1 MSTVLLVDDSPSDR
15 ALFRTI
21 LGRAGFTVVELSRG
35 LDAVAKAREIRPHIV
50 VLDVNLP
57 DDDGHA
63 VCRAIRADPVC
74 SGLPVLMLTTRG
86 HDDDVLAGLEA
97 GADDYLAKDEASE
110 IILARVR
117 RLVQFRK
124 MATIS
129 VLNEQLAQVGRLVA
143 GIVHEIRAPLT
154 VIRGNA
160 ELIAL
165 ELDGDSP
172 GHQWVEPILRSVKT
186 LQLRLDHLM
195 AAVRTGPSEPKPLD
209 AVPLLRESISLFQK
223 GTDPRRG
230 RCRSTSRLDE
240 DVPIVRADAG
250 RMIQVVLNLLANA
263 HEAILADRAE
273 GRIVVRVLPVAE
285 DGEVRVRVDV
295 MDDGPGIAPGY
306 LDRIFEPFFTTK
318 EGGTGY
324 GLYLASEILK
334 EHGGRLTA
342 ENLDGGGAC
351 LSIWLPLAEPGEAVA
366 GKLRSSGDETR
377 FARSMKRTRTRSPR
391 RAGWPTSTASSLLI
405 LAGIAGMILS
415 VGFVSFDWR
424 PIAARPDCLLRTA
437 HDRDRDGDRPIGER
451 SSDGPD
457 PSGTWPAISPPSTTG
472 RTSRG
477 TCRARPASS
486 N

>member
-21 LGRAGFTVVELSRG
+21 LGRAGFTVIELSRG

-57 DDDGHA
+57 DTDGHA
-63 VCRAIRADPVC
+63 VCRAVRADPFC
-74 SGLPVLMLTTRG
+74 AGLPVLMLTTRG

-124 MATIS
+124 LATIS

-165 ELDGDSP
+165 ELDGNSL
-172 GHQWVEPILRSVKT
+172 GQQWVEPILRSVKT

-195 AAVRTGPSEPKPLD
+195 AAVRTGPSDPRPVD

-223 GTDPRRG
+223 GTDPRLG
-230 RCRSTSRLDE
+230 KVAIELQAPDG
-240 DVPIVRADAG
+240 VPIVKVDAG

-263 HEAILADRAE
+263 HEAILADRGE

-295 MDDGPGIAPGY
+295 MDDGPGIAPGH
-306 LDRIFEPFFTTK
+306 LDRVFEPFFTTK
-318 EGGTGY
+318 DGGTGY
-324 GLYLASEILK
+324 GLYLSSEILK

-351 LSIWLPLAEPGEAVA
+351 LSIWLPVAEPDLAAAVA
-366 GKLRSSGDETR
+366 
-377 FARSMKRTRTRSPR
+377 
-391 RAGWPTSTASSLLI
+391 
-405 LAGIAGMILS
+405 
-415 VGFVSFDWR
+415 
-424 PIAARPDCLLRTA
+424 
-437 HDRDRDGDRPIGER
+437 
-451 SSDGPD
+451 
-457 PSGTWPAISPPSTTG
+457 
-472 RTSRG
+472 
-477 TCRARPASS
+477 
-486 N
+486 